1 MPVATLELA
10 VVPVLEVPTWM
21 VPVLTIEL
29 LELPET
35 DTPLVLDVMAPLLMM
50 VVGVGP
56 VTVTPVLEPPLIVPL
71 FITVVV
77 GTGEVGLLITTGPT
91 VWP

>member
-1 MPVATLELA
+1 MLELA
-10 VVPVLEVPTWM
+10 LEPVLELVTLM

-35 DTPLVLDVMAPLLMM
+35 DIPLVLDVIAPLLVI

-56 VTVTPVLEPPLIVPL
+56 VTVTPVLAPPLMVPL
-71 FITVVV
+71 FSTFVV

-91 VWP
+91 V